1 MSFAHTKRQGRA
13 HLLELC
19 CARRLLRVE
28 PQQSSAHLLCH
39 AQRPTR
45 FERGA
50 HGCVRARVASM
61 RRRGVALVNA
71 GSPPLG
77 PGAQLPQSIT
87 PLLRCGASVSVS
99 AAAAASL
106 RLRMGVSATHLRH

>member
-1 MSFAHTKRQGRA
+1 M
-13 HLLELC
+13 
-19 CARRLLRVE
+19 
-28 PQQSSAHLLCH
+28 
-39 AQRPTR
+39 
-45 FERGA
+45 
-50 HGCVRARVASM
+50 
-61 RRRGVALVNA
+61 ALVNA